1 MFRPNF
7 RITPA
12 AVAALMRIEAAKQAV
27 GALPID
33 AAVLQHLRETAA
45 FATTHYSTAIEG
57 NRLTLP
63 EVRAA
68 LTGKRFP
75 GRERDETEV
84 RNHFRA
90 VEWMEALA
98 DRRGAITEPA
108 IKRLHGLVMHGR
120 NKAFPYRDQQNVIR
134 DSATGAI
141 VYLPPEPQDVPGLM
155 RDLVAWINTSLDR
168 DELPAPVVAALA
180 HYQFATI
187 HPYMDGN
194 GRAARLLAS
203 LIVRREGYGLK
214 GIYSLDE
221 YYAKNLAAYYAAL
234 TVHTHNYYD
243 GRAEADVTAF
253 VDYFCIG
260 MADAFT
266 KVRAAAAEAGM
277 KAAPDLSAALRD
289 LSPTQRKLLDLFR
302 RQGSATTAEMA
313 AHLHMSPRTLVEL
326 ARQWIEGG
334 FLDYVSAARK
344 NRSYRLGDRFSR
356 LIE

>member
-1 MFRPNF
+1 M
-7 RITPA
+7 
-12 AVAALMRIEAAKQAV
+12 
-27 GALPID
+27 
-33 AAVLQHLRETAA
+33 
-45 FATTHYSTAIEG
+45 
-57 NRLTLP
+57 
-63 EVRAA
+63 RAA
-68 LTGKRFP
+68 LAGKKFP

-155 RDLVAWINTSLDR
+155 RDLVAWINVSLDR
-168 DELPAPVVAALA
+168 DEWPAPVVAALA

-234 TVHTHNYYD
+234 TVGTHNYYD
-243 GRAEADVTAF
+243 GRAEADITAF

-266 KVRAAAAEAGM
+266 KIRAAAAEAHV

-302 RQGSATTAEMA
+302 RRGSATTAEMA
-313 AHLHMSPRTLVEL
+313 AHLHMSPRNLPTSRVNGSRKDFSTICPPPARTARIAWVTVFAGWLNDLSFPISFTPSDRKKALVGSLMRETKKRLGEL
-326 ARQWIEGG
+326 AE
-334 FLDYVSAARK
+334 LSK
-344 NRSYRLGDRFSR
+344 L
-356 LIE
+356 

>member
-12 AVAALMRIEAAKQAV
+12 AVSALMRIEAEKQAV
-27 GALPID
+27 ATLPID

-68 LTGKRFP
+68 RAGKKFP

-108 IKRLHGLVMHGR
+108 IKRLFGLVMHGR
-120 NKAFPYRDQQNVIR
+120 NKPFPYRDQQNVIR
-134 DSATGAI
+134 DSGSGAI
-141 VYLPPEPQDVPGLM
+141 VYLPPEAKDVPDLM
-155 RDLVAWINTSLDR
+155 RDLVAWINDALNR
-168 DELPAPVVAALA
+168 EEWPAPVVAALA

-194 GRAARLLAS
+194 GRTARLLAS

-221 YYAKNLAAYYAAL
+221 YYAKNLAAYYGAL
-234 TVHTHNYYD
+234 SVGSHNYYE

-266 KVRAAAAEAGM
+266 KVRAAAMEAG
-277 KAAPDLSAALRD
+277 ANATPDHSALLRD
-289 LSPTQRKLLDLFR
+289 LSPTQRKLIDLFR
-302 RQGSATTAEMA
+302 RQGSATAAEMA
-313 AHLHMSPRTLVEL
+313 DHLRMSPRTLVEL
-326 ARQWIEGG
+326 ARQWVESG
-334 FLDYVSAARK
+334 FLGYVSAARK
-344 NRSYRLGDRFSR
+344 NRSYRLGDRYLR
-356 LIE
+356 LID

>member
-12 AVAALMRIEAAKQAV
+12 ALSALMRIEADKQAIA
-27 GALPID
+27 ALPIG

-68 LTGKRFP
+68 HAGKKFP

-98 DRRGAITEPA
+98 ERRGAITEPA
-108 IKRLHGLVMHGR
+108 LKRLHGLVMHGR

-134 DSATGAI
+134 DSASGAI
-141 VYLPPEPQDVPGLM
+141 VYLPPEPKDVPGLM
-155 RDLVAWINTSLDR
+155 RDLVTWINGSLDH
-168 DELPAPVVAALA
+168 DEWPAPVVAALA

-203 LIVRREGYGLK
+203 LIVRRQGYGLK

-221 YYAKNLAAYYAAL
+221 YYAKNLSAYYAAL
-234 TVHTHNYYD
+234 TIGSHNYYD
-243 GRAEADVTAF
+243 GRAEADVTVF

-266 KVRAAAAEAGM
+266 KVRAAATEAGI
-277 KAAPDLSAALRD
+277 KSAPDHSSTLRD
-289 LSPTQRKLLDLFR
+289 LTPTQRKLIDLFR

-313 AHLHMSPRTLVEL
+313 AHLRMSPRTLVEL
-326 ARQWIEGG
+326 ARQWIEDG
-334 FLDYVSAARK
+334 FLEYVSAARK
-344 NRSYRLGDRFSR
+344 NRSYRLGDRFLR
-356 LIE
+356 LIQ